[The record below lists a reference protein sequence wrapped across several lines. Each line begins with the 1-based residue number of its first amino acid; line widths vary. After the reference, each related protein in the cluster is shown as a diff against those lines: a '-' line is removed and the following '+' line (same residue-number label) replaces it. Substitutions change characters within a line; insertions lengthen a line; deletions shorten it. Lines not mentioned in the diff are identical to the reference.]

1 MGDKRRRRD
10 LSPED
15 RELWRR
21 VTEGIAPLRR
31 PARKIPA
38 GQQPADAPPPPSA
51 PGAAGGQDGAAKP
64 PRMPPVA
71 PPAPKAATAVRP
83 PGREP
88 GLPALDRKLARRI
101 GRGTRTVDATIDLH
115 GLTQQEA
122 HARLLAFLRSARAS
136 GHRLVLVVTGK
147 GEPTPLADW
156 WADGS
161 RGVLRRAV
169 PDWLATPAFRP
180 LVVGYE
186 RAHRHR
192 GGEGAIYVQ
201 LRRPERERGK

>member
-21 VTEGIAPLRR
+21 VTEDVAPLRR
-31 PARKIPA
+31 PARKMPVPKEPGETLPPEPPA
-38 GQQPADAPPPPSA
+38 
-51 PGAAGGQDGAAKP
+51 AARSQDGAPKP
-64 PRMPPVA
+64 PRMPAAP
-71 PPAPKAATAVRP
+71 PPAPKAATAIKP
-83 PGREP
+83 PEREP
-88 GLPALDRKLARRI
+88 ALPALERKLARRI
-101 GRGTRTVDATIDLH
+101 GRGTRAVDATIDLH

-122 HARLLAFLRSARAS
+122 HHRLLAFLKGARAA

-147 GEPTPLADW
+147 GEAEPRADW
-156 WADGS
+156 WAEGN

-186 RAHRHR
+186 RAHQHR

-201 LRRPERERGK
+201 LRRLDRERGR

>member
-21 VTEGIAPLRR
+21 VTEDISPLPRR
-31 PARKIPA
+31 SGKKPAAKVPA
-38 GQQPADAPPPPSA
+38 EASPPDPPA
-51 PGAAGGQDGAAKP
+51 AAGSQDRAPKP
-64 PRMPPVA
+64 PRMPAA
-71 PPAPKAATAVRP
+71 PPAVPKTATAVRP
-83 PGREP
+83 PEP
-88 GLPALDRKLARRI
+88 TVPALDRKLTRRI
-101 GRGTRTVDATIDLH
+101 GRGTRAVDATIDLH

-122 HARLLAFLRSARAS
+122 HHRLLAFLKGARAA

-147 GEPTPLADW
+147 GEAEPRADW
-156 WADGS
+156 WAEGN

-186 RAHRHR
+186 RAHQHR

-201 LRRPERERGK
+201 LRRLDRERGR